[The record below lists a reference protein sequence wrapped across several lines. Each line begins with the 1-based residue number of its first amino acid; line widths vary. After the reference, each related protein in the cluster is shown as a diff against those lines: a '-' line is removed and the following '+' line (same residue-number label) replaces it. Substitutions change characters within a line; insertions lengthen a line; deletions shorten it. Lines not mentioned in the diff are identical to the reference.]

1 MKTMRV
7 KIKTD
12 GSWKGKLEVSV
23 NGKLDYST
31 TSNYSKNI
39 TYNRPLEKN
48 DTVAVNSKD
57 VNGNLNIE
65 IKIEGSD
72 KL

>member
-1 MKTMRV
+1 MRV

-39 TYNRPLEKN
+39 TYNRSLEKN
-48 DTVAVNSKD
+48 DT
-57 VNGNLNIE
+57 LNIE

>member
-1 MKTMRV
+1 MRV

-31 TSNYSKNI
+31 TADYNKNI
-39 TYNRPLEKN
+39 TYNRSLEKN
-48 DTVAVNSKD
+48 DT
-57 VNGNLNIE
+57 LNIE

>member
-1 MKTMRV
+1 MRV
-7 KIKTD
+7 KFETGD
-12 GSWKGKLEVSV
+12 SWKGQLEVSV

-48 DTVAVNSKD
+48 DTFVVKSKD
-57 VNGNLNIE
+57 VEGNLNIE
-65 IKIEGSD
+65 IKIMD
-72 KL
+72 